1 MKTEVQYFADWMS
14 EAFGYGYGTG
24 EEPVLTALRA
34 FFEAIGTGRNY
45 DHRKLEEAVTP
56 TVAWLLINRL
66 IQLDAIEYGTSPRFG
81 WLTPHG
87 DMLRAFCLN
96 HTVEQLVDCSDPS
109 EEYIH
114 CFRDYCNCTA
124 SGDHGCMDTNP
135 FWPNRPTSATPSRG
149 LIG

>member
-1 MKTEVQYFADWMS
+1 MKTEAQYFADWES

-34 FFEAIGTGRNY
+34 FFSAVSQDGKY

-66 IQLDAIEYGTSPRFG
+66 AQLDVIEYGTSPRFG

-87 DMLRAFCLN
+87 DKLRAFCLSRSA
-96 HTVEQLVDCSDPS
+96 EQLAELTATDED
-109 EEYIH
+109 YIG

-124 SGDHGCMDTNP
+124 SAEHGCMDTNP
-135 FWPNRPTSATPSRG
+135 FWPRRPTSASHPAR
-149 LIG
+149 